1 MQRKR
6 YRAILARCDVETMVQ
21 QEYTPG
27 CMQRR
32 NRYMVDHAALLIAV
46 SDGAPGGT
54 RNTILYALR
63 QGLNIADIPI

>member
-1 MQRKR
+1 
-6 YRAILARCDVETMVQ
+6 MVQ

-46 SDGAPGGT
+46 NDGEPGGT

-63 QGLNIADIPI
+63 QGLNIADIPV